1 MKIFAALG
9 AAFIAYLLVMAMALG
24 SLMGGSASGSVIGGA
39 FPAGVDV
46 GLTPAQ
52 LAQVARALSVAD
64 QINAPP
70 LPVLAMVDAGLGES
84 GFSDVQNGQG
94 SGYCGVFQGSPRN
107 VACSDTELQAR
118 SFLQGGLGFNA
129 GGAIAYAHAHPD
141 ASPGLIATLVETSG
155 KPASFYDVHTPQ
167 ANRIIAVWRAGA
179 VSGDPKAGAGDI
191 VGPVGSD
198 WLGQVPGT
206 SFQCDRRIVADVAEI
221 IARWHVSLTACYA
234 PTGHEPTGEHPLGL
248 AVDLVPTPPTT
259 WDRVAQ
265 LARWAGWR
273 PVCADTGCASQ
284 TGTVF
289 RFVGYD
295 GYPGHG
301 DPAHAGSNA
310 HLHLSW
316 TWQGNRGPPAESVQ
330 TLTG

>member
-167 ANRIIAVWRAGA
+167 ANRIIAAWRAGA

-234 PTGHEPTGEHPLGL
+234 PTGHEPTGGEHPLGL

-259 WDRVAQ
+259 WDQCSRARALGRLATGVCRHGLRQPDRHRVP
-265 LARWAGWR
+265 LCRLEWLFRPRRSGARRLQRASASLLEPTGSR
-273 PVCADTGCASQ
+273 RSGRVCAD
-284 TGTVF
+284 
-289 RFVGYD
+289 
-295 GYPGHG
+295 
-301 DPAHAGSNA
+301 
-310 HLHLSW
+310 
-316 TWQGNRGPPAESVQ
+316 
-330 TLTG
+330 LTG